1 MNICKRK
8 FWINFREMC
17 GCLEVS
23 CVVLQT
29 VCNVSDVVLAGRG
42 QGRDS
47 ASEEQGTLQVCTN
60 RNMDIDELLYNIL
73 TSPVLA
79 IFPDSICVTS
89 APSEAALA
97 RAGPRQGRGQESA
110 SCSE

>member
-1 MNICKRK
+1 MSVMLC
-8 FWINFREMC
+8 W
-17 GCLEVS
+17 L
-23 CVVLQT
+23 
-29 VCNVSDVVLAGRG
+29 LAGRG

-73 TSPVLA
+73 TSAVLA

-89 APSEAALA
+89 APSEATLA

>member
-1 MNICKRK
+1 MD
-8 FWINFREMC
+8 
-17 GCLEVS
+17 VS
-23 CVVLQT
+23 KCPVQYYKQYALLVMLL
-29 VCNVSDVVLAGRG
+29 SLLAALAGRG

-47 ASEEQGTLQVCTN
+47 ASEEQGILQVCTN

-89 APSEAALA
+89 APSEATLA
-97 RAGPRQGRGQESA
+97 RAGHRQGRGQESA